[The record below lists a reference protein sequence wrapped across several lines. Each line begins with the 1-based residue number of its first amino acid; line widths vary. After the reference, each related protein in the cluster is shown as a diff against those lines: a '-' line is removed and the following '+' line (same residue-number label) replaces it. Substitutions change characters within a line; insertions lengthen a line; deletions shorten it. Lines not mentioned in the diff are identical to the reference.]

1 MKKKILAD
9 FQICISVPFIVNVES
24 FDKILFS
31 ILQIIRGLTTWKNQR
46 NHSSTVQ
53 IRREAESIK
62 N

>member
-9 FQICISVPFIVNVES
+9 FQICISVLFIVNVES

-46 NHSSTVQ
+46 NHSSAVQ